1 MHAEITSP
9 SRSEWKK
16 SVFAFPPALKSV
28 INVVL
33 HELFKNLHSVTDVI
47 KLIVLVLKC
56 RAEGFKSFPSI
67 FCFNPSPSR
76 GSPVLAQKRHGFSVS
91 NKKTVQD
98 LTVNKSYE
106 TYFSSLTLKKKKKS
120 VMRKRKKVSY
130 RISS

>member
-9 SRSEWKK
+9 NQSEWKK

-91 NKKTVQD
+91 NKKIVQD

-106 TYFSSLTLKKKKKS
+106 TYFSSLTLKKKKNKQQCNEE
-120 VMRKRKKVSY
+120 KEEGFL
-130 RISS
+130 